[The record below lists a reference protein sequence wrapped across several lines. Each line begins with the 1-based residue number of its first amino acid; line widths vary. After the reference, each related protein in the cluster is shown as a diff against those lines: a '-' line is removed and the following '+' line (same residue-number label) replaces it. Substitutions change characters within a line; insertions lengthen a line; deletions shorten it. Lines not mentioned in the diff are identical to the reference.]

1 MTKEKLLKILYW
13 VLFGGAALFLYFSV
27 RTQFYQLEYS
37 LVALAF
43 WGGAYFLNRFVK
55 KEDADDQ

>member
-1 MTKEKLLKILYW
+1 MSREKLLKIIYW
-13 VLFGGAALFLYFSV
+13 VLFVGAIVFLYFSL

-43 WGGAYFLNRFVK
+43 WGGAFLLNRFVK
-55 KEDADDQ
+55 KEDPSE